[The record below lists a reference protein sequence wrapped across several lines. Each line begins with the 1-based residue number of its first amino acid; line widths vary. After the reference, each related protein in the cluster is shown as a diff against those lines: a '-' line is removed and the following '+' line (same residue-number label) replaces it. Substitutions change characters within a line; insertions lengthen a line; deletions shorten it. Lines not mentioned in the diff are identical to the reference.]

1 MSIQVFIIVFF
12 VLLFSGMPVGFV
24 MAISSTLYFMFSG
37 NALYLLMVPERV
49 FSGLNVFILMSIPF
63 FMLAGEIM
71 NRAGMSDRLVE
82 FSNLIVG
89 RIRGGLAQ
97 VNVLASLL
105 FAGIT
110 GVALGDVAALG
121 KIFIPQME
129 RQGYSRAFAGAVTA
143 ASSLIGPIIPPSTII
158 VFYGAVMNV
167 SVGAMFAAA
176 IIPGVVIALMD
187 MIVVAWIAKKR
198 NYPKQVINVTPKQF
212 VRSGGN
218 ALLAI
223 IMPVIIVGGIL
234 GGVFT
239 PTEAAAAAV
248 CYALFVGLF
257 VFRTLKLR
265 HLGGI
270 LRTSVL
276 DSARL
281 FFIIAGATII
291 SWIFAIENMP
301 LMIQTLV
308 TGITDNP
315 AALII
320 LINLFFIAMGVWMD
334 PGVSILLFAPVM
346 APLAYHAGLHPVQFG
361 IMMIINANIGLCTP
375 PVGNVLFAVANIS
388 KVSIGAL
395 SREMAPFL
403 VLNFVVIMMVGF
415 WNDLSLALPR
425 MFGLI
430 H

>member
-1 MSIQVFIIVFF
+1 MSIQVFVILFF
-12 VLLFSGMPVGFV
+12 VLLLSGMPVGFV
-24 MAISSTLYFMFSG
+24 MAISSTLYFLFSG
-37 NALYLLMVPERV
+37 NSLYLLMVPERV
-49 FSGLNVFILMSIPF
+49 FNGLNVFILMSIPF

-129 RQGYSRAFAGAVTA
+129 RQGYTRAFAGAVTA
-143 ASSLIGPIIPPSTII
+143 SASLIGPVIPPSTII
-158 VFYGAVMNV
+158 VFYGAVMSV

-176 IIPGVVIALMD
+176 IVPGIVIAVMD
-187 MIVVAWIAKKR
+187 MIVVAWLSKRR
-198 NYPKQVINVTPKQF
+198 NYPKQVIHVTPKLF
-212 VRSGGN
+212 MRSGAN

-223 IMPVIIVGGIL
+223 IMPIIIVGGIL

-239 PTEAAAAAV
+239 PTEAASAAV
-248 CYALFVGLF
+248 VYALFVGLF
-257 VFRTLKLR
+257 VFRTLKVGQ
-265 HLGGI
+265 LGGI
-270 LRTSVL
+270 LRTAVT

-281 FFIIAGATII
+281 FFIIAGGTII
-291 SWIFAIENMP
+291 SWIFAIENLP
-301 LMIQTLV
+301 GLIQHLV
-308 TGITDNP
+308 IGVTDNRV
-315 AALII
+315 ALI
-320 LINLFFIAMGVWMD
+320 LIVNIFFLVMGFWMD
-334 PGVSILLFAPVM
+334 TGVSILLFAPVL
-346 APLAYHAGLHPVQFG
+346 APLAYHAGVHPIQFG

-395 SREMAPFL
+395 SREMTPFL
-403 VLNFVVIMMVGF
+403 ILNFVVILMVGF
-415 WNDLSLALPR
+415 WPDLSLAVPR